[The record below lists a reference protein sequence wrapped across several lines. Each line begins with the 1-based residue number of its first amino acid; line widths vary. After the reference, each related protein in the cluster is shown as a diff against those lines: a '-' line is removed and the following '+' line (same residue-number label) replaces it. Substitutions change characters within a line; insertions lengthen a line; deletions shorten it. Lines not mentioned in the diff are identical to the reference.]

1 MGRCTGRIRLVTM
14 PARRLFVMGTSPR
27 EQDLLPSHRQ
37 VLPFHTT
44 SISFHGVDAMCIL
57 LYHLNIWI
65 RIHSNDL
72 VSGTKRR
79 DAIEE
84 CYFVTAL

>member
-1 MGRCTGRIRLVTM
+1 MSRCPGRIRLVTL
-14 PARRLFVMGTSPR
+14 PTLRLSIMGTTSR
-27 EQDLLPSHRQ
+27 KQDVIPSDCQ
-37 VLPFHTT
+37 ILSLHTT

-65 RIHSNDL
+65 RLHSNDL

-84 CYFVTAL
+84 CYLVVTM